1 MAYCVHT
8 ICIENGFKLHFS
20 TTYTSSNIK
29 IEAWKHVWV
38 VSLFAKFQRTSLL
51 NHFHPHDD
59 LCNLRGK
66 LGNRSDI
73 RHTASFHRNCNPPP
87 LFYIQIKPEF
97 FFGFLEYQGVC
108 HSLSMIF
115 NYQNLDLKSLQQAAV
130 IPN

>member
-73 RHTASFHRNCNPPP
+73 RHTASFHRNCKPLP
-87 LFYIQIKPEF
+87 LFYIQIQPQVRILKKVHIDNLFYNLSEVEF
-97 FFGFLEYQGVC
+97 VSAVSAGGSVKFLP
-108 HSLSMIF
+108 
-115 NYQNLDLKSLQQAAV
+115 AV
-130 IPN
+130 

>member
-20 TTYTSSNIK
+20 TTYASSNIK

-59 LCNLRGK
+59 LCNLCGK

-73 RHTASFHRNCNPPP
+73 RQTASFHRNCKPLP
-87 LFYIQIKPEF
+87 LFYIQIKPQRF
-97 FFGFLEYQGVC
+97 RVC
-108 HSLSMIF
+108 KVNLGRTFRIPGSGSMSL
-115 NYQNLDLKSLQQAAV
+115 LVHDL
-130 IPN
+130 